1 MLRDQTVEKCY
12 SERFKERFL
21 PQDALDLV
29 KVVKIA
35 RNTESVVNEARSA
48 TQ

>member
-1 MLRDQTVEKCY
+1 MLRDQIVEKCY
-12 SERFKERFL
+12 SERFKERLL
-21 PQDALDLV
+21 PQDDLDLG

-35 RNTESVVNEARSA
+35 RNTESVVNEERSA